1 MPRPA
6 GILNAIVVAAGLCA
20 GAISIAAQDR
30 PLPALDVFL
39 ANVRAH
45 LRTDRTLLSQYTYL
59 QRSRD
64 LRFTK
69 TGTIAPGAEKL
80 YQIYPG
86 LHRRERYERLMAV
99 DGKPRDPADLAE
111 DDRKHQKKV
120 LDDLA
125 KREHESAGDREKRL
139 KAEAKE
145 LREEQDEVD
154 DVFQVY
160 DFRLVER
167 QVIEGQ
173 SMIVVDFSP
182 KPGATA
188 KTDDGKMLT
197 KAKGRAWVS
206 EDDYELARLEAE
218 MIADVRVALFLA
230 KLYKGTTVSVDR
242 RKVNGEVW
250 LPARVQA
257 QPLRTRA
264 RAQVQRRVG
273 HRVFG
278 LSQVLGRDRR
288 DVQSAEVRLYQH
300 GRTTWTGG
308 ARHRRQPG
316 RRARCRARPRARRC
330 QGLRDRSH
338 HRAGRSGLGHHRH
351 RLRPSR
357 RCRRGRSVS
366 PHRRGD
372 RQARHSREQR
382 LGRVRADGRRRAV
395 HLARAV
401 LGAAGLAVGRDDRP
415 PA

>member
-6 GILNAIVVAAGLCA
+6 GIRNAIVVAAALCA

-30 PLPALDVFL
+30 PLPAPDVFL

-59 QRSRD
+59 QRARE

-69 TGTIAPGAEKL
+69 TGTIAPGVEKL
-80 YQIYPG
+80 HQIYPG
-86 LHRRERYERLMAV
+86 LHRRERYERLIAV

-139 KAEAKE
+139 KDEAKE

-167 QVIEGQ
+167 QVIDGR

-182 KPGATA
+182 KRGATP

-250 LPARVQA
+250 LPAQ
-257 QPLRTRA
+257 
-264 RAQVQRRVG
+264 
-273 HRVFG
+273 
-278 LSQVLGRDRR
+278 
-288 DVQSAEVRLYQH
+288 VRLNLS
-300 GRTTWTGG
+300 GRALVRKFSVESVIEFSDYRKFSVETGETFKV
-308 ARHRRQPG
+308 PK
-316 RRARCRARPRARRC
+316 
-330 QGLRDRSH
+330 
-338 HRAGRSGLGHHRH
+338 
-351 RLRPSR
+351 
-357 RCRRGRSVS
+357 
-366 PHRRGD
+366 
-372 RQARHSREQR
+372 
-382 LGRVRADGRRRAV
+382 
-395 HLARAV
+395 
-401 LGAAGLAVGRDDRP
+401 
-415 PA
+415 